1 MAEHGVAVPKA
12 AGAAGG
18 AGPGDE
24 PRRRHDRS
32 RSPRAQTAWHIVRL
46 QNVGTLR
53 GGTEVLTATL
63 KVVSAS
69 ADHLDRHVRVLCSDA
84 SGESLP
90 ANYYQNISNAIALA
104 RELGKILDA
113 MHVGFQTVTASLERL
128 PGAVPA

>member
-1 MAEHGVAVPKA
+1 MAKNGVAVPKA

-46 QNVGTLR
+46 QNVGTLS
-53 GGTEVLTATL
+53 GGTAVLMATL

-69 ADHLDRHVRVLCSDA
+69 ADNLGRNVRVLCSDA
-84 SGESLP
+84 SGDSLP
-90 ANYYQNISNAIALA
+90 VNYYQNTSNAIALA

-113 MHVGFQTVTASLERL
+113 MHVGFQTVMASLERL

>member
-32 RSPRAQTAWHIVRL
+32 RSPRAHCAWHIAR
-46 QNVGTLR
+46 NVGTLS
-53 GGTEVLTATL
+53 GGTAVLMATL
-63 KVVSAS
+63 KVVSSS
-69 ADHLDRHVRVLCSDA
+69 ADNLDRNVRVLCSDA

-90 ANYYQNISNAIALA
+90 VNYYQNISNAIALA
-104 RELGKILDA
+104 RELCKILDA